1 MIEYAILLSTSFKSW
16 CLNFNFDYHL
26 LVPGVLLAAAVALIC
41 IGIVKPPKV

>member
-1 MIEYAILLSTSFKSW
+1 MIEYAILLSTSFRSW
-16 CLNFNFDYHL
+16 WFNFHIDYQL